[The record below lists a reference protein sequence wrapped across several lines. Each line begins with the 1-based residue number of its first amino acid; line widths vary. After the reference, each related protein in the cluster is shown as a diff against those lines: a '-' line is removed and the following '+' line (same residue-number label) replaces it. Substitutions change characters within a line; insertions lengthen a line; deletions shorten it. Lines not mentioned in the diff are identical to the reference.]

1 MKKTYQKPQTDTVQM
16 LGQNAIMVGSSVL
29 DLYGGSGTPGGVD

>member
-29 DLYGGSGTPGGVD
+29 NIYGGTGTPEGVD

>member
-29 DLYGGSGTPGGVD
+29 DLYGG